1 MNYDLNEGRLQN
13 QIEMTI
19 SDYARVYNI
28 DYSLVFPSE
37 LTRFYYYDQNHENW
51 HLNVKVNDNINII
64 EGISY
69 VCNVLK
75 ELGLDPVVNIQGPK
89 DLKTYLDYLDI
100 ETYIEEKEEI
110 SFDIVDDDLNISTG
124 KVSDG
129 YLQIKNNIEYIRGL
143 MKPNPK
149 DIPDVC
155 IYGKSEEEKLKA
167 SIIMQDLRLSN
178 IVCVY
183 VDDLKT
189 LGDYD
194 VKHIIKLNDD
204 DLNKGLV
211 TVKDHLTKEEK
222 KVPED
227 EILDYILGII

>member
-1 MNYDLNEGRLQN
+1 
-13 QIEMTI
+13 
-19 SDYARVYNI
+19 
-28 DYSLVFPSE
+28 
-37 LTRFYYYDQNHENW
+37 
-51 HLNVKVNDNINII
+51 
-64 EGISY
+64 
-69 VCNVLK
+69 
-75 ELGLDPVVNIQGPK
+75 
-89 DLKTYLDYLDI
+89 
-100 ETYIEEKEEI
+100 
-110 SFDIVDDDLNISTG
+110 
-124 KVSDG
+124 
-129 YLQIKNNIEYIRGL
+129 
-143 MKPNPK
+143 
-149 DIPDVC
+149 
-155 IYGKSEEEKLKA
+155 
-167 SIIMQDLRLSN
+167 MQDLRLSN